1 MELIKLKEREV
12 HRIEKVI
19 RVEDY
24 NPIDIFELEI
34 PFDDKDIRI
43 KYFKIIRL
51 VHPDKNVSNIRFNHI
66 FNVVN
71 DNYKI
76 LNDKESKEVCIKSMK
91 LKTKDILKHFF
102 NKNIETTEEVSYG
115 NGEGSNG
122 QMILYNPMTL
132 SNYVIKNNIQKNK
145 YKVKVDIAM
154 DGAEHTK
161 NKSRS
166 KSDKHQKGLKQRKT
180 QKDNA
185 ESRILNHGFSFTD
198 KVSVEEIKQY
208 KDKNI
213 KPK

>member
-1 MELIKLKEREV
+1 MELIKIKEREIN
-12 HRIEKVI
+12 RIEKII
-19 RVEDY
+19 RVENY

-51 VHPDKNVSNIRFNHI
+51 IHPDKNANNVRFNHI

-71 DNYKI
+71 ENYKI
-76 LNDKESKEVCIKSMK
+76 LNDKKSKEVCIKSMK
-91 LKTKDILKHFF
+91 LKKKDILKYFF
-102 NKNIETTEEVSYG
+102 NKNIETKEYISCDNSE
-115 NGEGSNG
+115 G
-122 QMILYNPMTL
+122 QMVLYNEMTL
-132 SNYVIKNNIQKNK
+132 SNNVINNNNNVQKNK

-154 DGAEHTK
+154 NGAEHTK

-185 ESRILNHGFSFTD
+185 ERRILNHRFSFTH
-198 KVSVEEIKQY
+198 KISVEEIE
-208 KDKNI
+208 
-213 KPK
+213 

>member
-1 MELIKLKEREV
+1 V
-12 HRIEKVI
+12 HRIEKII

-34 PFDDKDIRI
+34 PFDDIDIRI

-71 DNYKI
+71 ENYKI

-102 NKNIETTEEVSYG
+102 NKNIEPTEEVSYG
-115 NGEGSNG
+115 NGEG
-122 QMILYNPMTL
+122 QMILYNPLTL
-132 SNYVIKNNIQKNK
+132 SNYVINNNIQKNK

-166 KSDKHQKGLKQRKT
+166 KSDKHQK
-180 QKDNA
+180 A
-185 ESRILNHGFSFTD
+185 I
-198 KVSVEEIKQY
+198 
-208 KDKNI
+208 
-213 KPK
+213 